1 MPSLSKAVPAEVS
14 NKNID
19 PLLSKTNLQ
28 PELSTKTSYPKNTGG
43 PGTRKP
49 NKSSSPLIDGLSD
62 LGKFPAQ
69 RKRQPSKSR
78 LSEAARSETGGKESQ
93 SIITLP
99 STANITNLSRNGTTT
114 PGQEPAKQIIIWPEA
129 KLRALAAAAERFL
142 KQDPT
147 NALHSG
153 ISDIVLSVLRSNPS
167 YRELCTHLESRGYKI
182 QRQEFAKCLLQAAP
196 DLGEKKGTASA
207 INIQAS
213 PILQTSLEPSNYPP
227 LFASQPFV
235 MGSSSAADSMNS
247 QERNTQIVTKQLSL
261 RKDTPQKVQRG
272 NSPDT
277 ASQALCISPIKSMP
291 NPDSQPKTHGTPL
304 PAKPFISKEA
314 SANKR
319 LFSEIVDLSALSD
332 DEVEMAPST
341 TNVNAPSDLSR
352 FSYASSEE
360 TKRETLR
367 RQAGLADLLNPAE
380 ALNRSYYNPKTI
392 ARDIL
397 IAAGRHP
404 DERPLNHHLLKLQ
417 EVFSS
422 VGQKSDLSTFR
433 WDLVDP
439 GGPPMPIREP
449 EDILAFPPTIPH
461 RKRRRRTILPVG
473 EPRDSNH
480 VDSPSATH
488 PHHAVFQTVQ
498 HPSPETPNGQRQ
510 SGQHT
515 MAQETSN
522 SPARRHGRPPG
533 AKNENLTKKQLRAS
547 DENQVKVMVPIGAT
561 VPDLEYPVFKCE
573 WVAKDQ
579 QGCPAKLHGIHTLER
594 HVAKIH
600 LPGST
605 SCRWKGC
612 ASERQ
617 YSHME
622 GLRKHMMHHH
632 IQPVAWRH
640 GDGPAG
646 NGTGE
651 RTRTSPR
658 RVSFT
663 AIRLN

>member
-1 MPSLSKAVPAEVS
+1 
-14 NKNID
+14 
-19 PLLSKTNLQ
+19 
-28 PELSTKTSYPKNTGG
+28 LSTKTSYPKNTGG
-43 PGTRKP
+43 PSTRKP
-49 NKSSSPLIDGLSD
+49 NKSSSPLIDDLPD

-69 RKRQPSKSR
+69 RKRRPPKSR
-78 LSEAARSETGGKESQ
+78 LSEAARSETGGKELQ
-93 SIITLP
+93 STIALP
-99 STANITNLSRNGTTT
+99 STPNITNLPRNGTLT
-114 PGQEPAKQIIIWPEA
+114 PGQGPTKQSVIWPEA

-147 NALHSG
+147 NAHHTG

-167 YRELCTHLESRGYKI
+167 YREMCTRLESRGYKI
-182 QRQEFAKCLLQAAP
+182 QWQEFARYLLQAAP
-196 DLGEKKGTASA
+196 DLSEKKGTTSD

-213 PILQTSLEPSNYPP
+213 PIPQTSLKPGNPPP

-235 MGSSSAADSMNS
+235 MDSSSAADSMTS

-261 RKDTPQKVQRG
+261 RKDTPQKAQLG
-272 NSPDT
+272 NSPD
-277 ASQALCISPIKSMP
+277 AAFQALCISPIESMP

-332 DEVEMAPST
+332 DEADMAPST

-352 FSYASSEE
+352 FSFASSEE
-360 TKRETLR
+360 MKREKFR

-417 EVFSS
+417 EIFSS

-461 RKRRRRTILPVG
+461 RKRRRRTILPVD

-488 PHHAVFQTVQ
+488 PHQTVFQTAQ
-498 HPSPETPNGQRQ
+498 HPSPEPPNGQRQ

-522 SPARRHGRPPG
+522 SSARRHGRPPG
-533 AKNENLTKKQLRAS
+533 AKNQNLKKKQLKPS
-547 DENQVKVMVPIGAT
+547 DENQVKVMVPIGPI
-561 VPDLEYPVFKCE
+561 VPDPEYPVFKCE
-573 WVAKDQ
+573 WAVKDQ
-579 QGCPAKLHGIHTLER
+579 QSCPAKLHGIHALER

-612 ASERQ
+612 PSERR

-632 IQPVAWRH
+632 IQPLAWRH

-658 RVSFT
+658 
-663 AIRLN
+663 LD